1 MKHTTIL
8 VSAVLAGAALSAHAI
23 EARDSSQFTYKY
35 EMDAL
40 PTTEDV
46 DNNSYYDFTGI
57 NAGATW
63 CTLGTGSDSGTI
75 TMNMTGGQNL
85 TSSAKEGNNG
95 DLWPKLGV
103 HAGELG
109 TGYTVEVRLKVISS
123 TGSKGA
129 LVLNASTGDT
139 TQNSWLVFKS
149 GKLAWGFNRN
159 ISEIADIDE
168 DWHTYRLVREPG
180 ALVHSVWMDGV
191 LLGSNFGDGIGANNL
206 NRLLLGSANNDYAG
220 QVQVDYLRFTK
231 GAYVPVPTPKASINF
246 PVKYEMDAN
255 DTRISISGN
264 ASDWTISGYSGATID
279 MNGVLS
285 VVPNG
290 QQTYWRTTD
299 SAWKNLVTANTAFT
313 VEFAAKINS
322 CTLGNGDRTLQF
334 WAATPRATGSGVLNI
349 GMNHVYWQ
357 PSSSMDANIEL
368 DSSDNSDHKHVFR
381 ITYDGASSTGFTVW
395 RDGVKI
401 GENLGGNQ
409 TWTGANFNM
418 VRFGIPGTTVGGAF
432 NIYYIR
438 WDTTGAYD
446 WKESVRPFTL
456 VVR

>member
-1 MKHTTIL
+1 MKHTTL
-8 VSAVLAGAALSAHAI
+8 LLSAVFAGAALSAPAI
-23 EARDSSQFTYKY
+23 ETRDSSQFTYKY
-35 EMDAL
+35 EMDVRPDLQDLDGAGA
-40 PTTEDV
+40 
-46 DNNSYYDFTGI
+46 NDFTGW
-57 NAGATW
+57 NDNFF
-63 CTLGTGSDSGTI
+63 TLGEGAMTIDASSNGKYLGSAAEVGSNGDIWRALGASSTDGFTVEARVKVTECTGANGAICIEAGPSDSKVYARLNLFGDKIKWNGT
-75 TMNMTGGQNL
+75 TLTNL
-85 TSSAKEGNNG
+85 DTS
-95 DLWPKLGV
+95 V
-103 HAGELG
+103 
-109 TGYTVEVRLKVISS
+109 
-123 TGSKGA
+123 
-129 LVLNASTGDT
+129 
-139 TQNSWLVFKS
+139 
-149 GKLAWGFNRN
+149 
-159 ISEIADIDE
+159 
-168 DWHTYRLVREPG
+168 WHTYRIAREGGKAVHAVWVDDVLVASNLGTGFTYDKSTLYR
-180 ALVHSVWMDGV
+180 M
-191 LLGSNFGDGIGANNL
+191 LLGSPGGGWTGKA
-206 NRLLLGSANNDYAG
+206 
-220 QVQVDYLRFTK
+220 QVDYLRFTK
-231 GAYVPVPTPKASINF
+231 GAYVPVPVPKASIDF

-255 DTRISISGN
+255 DTRISASAN
-264 ASDWTISGYSGATID
+264 ASDWTINGQSGATIG

-290 QQTYWRTTD
+290 KQPYWRTTD
-299 SAWKNLVTANTAFT
+299 SAWKNSVTADTAFT

-334 WAATPRATGSGVLNI
+334 WAATPRATGSGILNI

-357 PSSSMDANIEL
+357 PTASMDANIEL

-432 NIYYIR
+432 NIFYIR

>member
-8 VSAVLAGAALSAHAI
+8 VSAVLAGAALTATALTTL
-23 EARDSSQFTYKY
+23 DSSQFDYKY
-35 EMDAL
+35 EMDTL

-46 DNNSYYDFTGI
+46 DDNGYDDFTGI

-95 DLWPKLGV
+95 DLWPKLDV
-103 HAGELG
+103 HAGESG
-109 TGYTVEVRLKVISS
+109 TGYSVEVRLKVISS

-139 TQNSWLVFKS
+139 SQNSWLVFKS
-149 GKLAWGFNRN
+149 GKLAWGFNKN

-180 ALVHSVWMDGV
+180 ASVHSVWMDGV
-191 LLGSNFGDGIGANNL
+191 LLGSNFGDGIGANI

-231 GAYVPVPTPKASINF
+231 GAYAPVPTPKASINF

-255 DTRISISGN
+255 DGRISISGN
-264 ASDWTISGYSGATID
+264 ASDWTISGYSGATIG

-313 VEFAAKINS
+313 VEFSAKINS
-322 CTLGNGDRTLQF
+322 CTIAGGDRTLQF
-334 WAATPRATGSGVLNI
+334 WASTPRATGVLYI

-357 PSSSMDANIEL
+357 PTSQMDDNVEL
-368 DSSDNSDHKHVFR
+368 DSNSNSDRKHVFR
-381 ITYDGASSTGFTVW
+381 ITYDGVSRDGFAVW

-401 GENLGGNQ
+401 SEGKTLAGNSS
-409 TWTGANFNM
+409 WSGANYNF
-418 VRFGIPGTTVGGAF
+418 VRFGIPGTTNAGAF
-432 NIYYIR
+432 NINYIR
-438 WDTTGAYD
+438 WDIGNVWD
-446 WKESVRPFTL
+446 WKESYTPFTM
-456 VVR
+456 VIR